1 MYCSVVCY
9 VHSYCVNNLW
19 NSFHLA
25 KLKTLSGLKTNS
37 PFLSPFASGNHPSTF
52 CLYESD
58 YTRHYISMESYSTC
72 PFLSGSFHLEEC
84 PQFPSFLMLNKQ
96 YIPYSLYTPHWLIP
110 SLVSGHLGC
119 FHVLVMVNNA
129 AVNTNV

>member
-1 MYCSVVCY
+1 MSDPIILTTFTFCATKLQDFVFIWQNLNSVPIKQKF
-9 VHSYCVNNLW
+9 L
-19 NSFHLA
+19 FHP
-25 KLKTLSGLKTNS
+25 SV
-37 PFLSPFASGNHPSTF
+37 PCNHPSTF